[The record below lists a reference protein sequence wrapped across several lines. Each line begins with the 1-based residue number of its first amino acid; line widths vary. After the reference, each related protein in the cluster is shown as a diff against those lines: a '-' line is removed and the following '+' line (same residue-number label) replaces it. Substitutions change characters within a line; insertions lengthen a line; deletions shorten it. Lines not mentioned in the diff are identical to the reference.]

1 MINTS
6 SRNNFY
12 ECNESLS
19 KLNTILSDVSAEVYM
34 SSIDLKG
41 KNPKEIEEILQ
52 KGYYLYNEQKLNDM
66 TYKVDE
72 DGYRT
77 VNVGLGKKDV
87 LLHKNG
93 NNIKESMGYL
103 CKSIVNLSEEEQN
116 LSDEEYI
123 KKAGMLHFR
132 YISIHPFRDS
142 NGRTGRNLMNML
154 LAQRDKM
161 FMIDRKDKSEYLAK
175 MNEMR
180 AKIPLK
186 KYLNSL
192 SSNPEICENYEENAC
207 GELTTFLAK
216 HTYDLKTD
224 IRKVSE
230 KENMENWK
238 QRNDKANGNTEIN
251 MEGR

>member
-1 MINTS
+1 
-6 SRNNFY
+6 
-12 ECNESLS
+12 
-19 KLNTILSDVSAEVYM
+19 
-34 SSIDLKG
+34 
-41 KNPKEIEEILQ
+41 
-52 KGYYLYNEQKLNDM
+52 M

-180 AKIPLK
+180 SKIPL
-186 KYLNSL
+186 
-192 SSNPEICENYEENAC
+192 
-207 GELTTFLAK
+207 
-216 HTYDLKTD
+216 
-224 IRKVSE
+224 
-230 KENMENWK
+230 
-238 QRNDKANGNTEIN
+238 
-251 MEGR
+251 